1 MCSLPIYLYQ
11 TMRPEFK
18 HGTTVSRPGVFR
30 QGIAINF
37 STHIKD
43 AFEKA
48 VEKNGFDL
56 ETF

>member
-1 MCSLPIYLYQ
+1 
-11 TMRPEFK
+11 MRPEFK
-18 HGTTVSRPGVFR
+18 HGTTVSCPGVSR

>member
-1 MCSLPIYLYQ
+1 MCPK
-11 TMRPEFK
+11 FK
-18 HGTTVSRPGVFR
+18 HGTTVSYPGVLH

-37 STHIKD
+37 STHIKV

-56 ETF
+56 ETFQGPIA